1 MGMCNDKRQ
10 SRNYCSFSK
19 ATLTRLCLRTE
30 RLRRW
35 LAGGLLCRDNS
46 INSRNVCV
54 NASENL
60 TDSDEESTTYER
72 SWALPRYRLRA
83 GDLYLS
89 WKNDR

>member
-1 MGMCNDKRQ
+1 MDRCNDRWQ
-10 SRNYCSFSK
+10 SRRYNSSNN
-19 ATLTRLCLRTE
+19 ATLKRLCLE
-30 RLRRW
+30 AESLRRW
-35 LAGGLLCRDNS
+35 LAGGLLCRGNS

-60 TDSDEESTTYER
+60 TDSDEECKTYER

>member
-1 MGMCNDKRQ
+1 MDMCNDRWQ
-10 SRNYCSFSK
+10 NRRYNSSSN
-19 ATLTRLCLRTE
+19 ATLKRRCLEAE
-30 RLRRW
+30 RLKRW
-35 LAGGLLCRDNS
+35 RAGGLPCRGNS

-72 SWALPRYRLRA
+72 SWALPRYRQRA

-89 WKNDR
+89 WRNDR